1 MPVSDNDDAE
11 ARSLAQ
17 SLRIETLDRSGRWYL
32 TPGSRCIY
40 DLRVRND
47 TKNAADCSLV
57 VEDPASGVTVDP
69 PTFTLRGHEV
79 RTVTVLFS
87 ENANPTRG
95 QRVLMTLRDDSGAE
109 LATFEHPL
117 IVTGGTDCSITLLFK
132 DVIVEKGELWGFS
145 MAAAIR
151 SQSEA
156 PSTFQISFT
165 SHPAF
170 SVANLPLLQLEPGQ
184 SGEVNIPVRWDRSI
198 KDSSG
203 LNHPRML
210 EVWVPV
216 SNGKRTTRI
225 RWDIIDEKLQTAAQK
240 IAATVKAASVALRT
254 PTPPRR
260 VAVEKPLVPLLML
273 NGHVALK
280 FLPNPLAPASGS
292 EINAAATASI
302 ATPAVSREA
311 TALSLFPDLGASVAQ
326 PLTPSSNGKK
336 VELSAPATTLAAAAA
351 PVAPPPPTPAPPAI
365 SVAAPQ
371 APPTAPATPSAPT
384 ESVVSGPKLTP
395 YSPARFGAEV
405 KTSTAVAKPLP
416 QAQPAQPQD
425 ISIVPP
431 MTIAAATV
439 RSRKAVPSQPRKWGV
454 PTGIV
459 IGGLAVASIAVAAIL
474 FKPASLTTKTPATT
488 SAVAVATPMVGLNQT
503 APTQAA
509 QPPVTH
515 KILAAPHVK
524 PKTVAA
530 TPAARPTATAQP
542 TPATTAQPSTPR
554 PATPRP
560 ATPKPIAA
568 APPQHKATPARGA
581 TVRQQQLYQP
591 ASGSVV
597 ALGGIEAFYGP
608 RGHAVRVLW
617 SAAEQASASVALIDE
632 HGTTVSSTF
641 VHGSRQSALLY
652 LPRRFH
658 GFLTVQVSSVGR
670 LGERVAQTTSLPAFG
685 T

>member
-1 MPVSDNDDAE
+1 M
-11 ARSLAQ
+11 AQ

-47 TKNAADCSLV
+47 TKNAADCSLM

-87 ENANPTRG
+87 ENANPSRG

-117 IVTGGTDCSITLLFK
+117 IVTGGTDCSITLSFK
-132 DVIVEKGELWGFS
+132 DVIVEKGELCGFS
-145 MAAAIR
+145 MAAAVR

-156 PSTFQISFT
+156 PSGFQVSFT

-170 SVANLPLLQLEPGQ
+170 SVGSLPLLQLEPGQ
-184 SGEVNIPVRWDRSI
+184 SGEVNIPVRWDRNI

-210 EVWVPV
+210 EVSVPV

-225 RWDIIDEKLQTAAQK
+225 RWDIIDEKLQIAAQK
-240 IAATVKAASVALRT
+240 LAATVKAATMAPRT
-254 PTPPRR
+254 PPART
-260 VAVEKPLVPLLML
+260 VAAKPKIPLLML

-280 FLPNPLAPASGS
+280 FLPNPLAPVPVNGGAINPAASAPVAPS
-292 EINAAATASI
+292 ASVE
-302 ATPAVSREA
+302 T
-311 TALSLFPDLGASVAQ
+311 TALPLFPDLAASVAQ

-336 VELSAPATTLAAAAA
+336 VEPPAPAT
-351 PVAPPPPTPAPPAI
+351 

-371 APPTAPATPSAPT
+371 APAAAPATPSAPT
-384 ESVVSGPKLTP
+384 ESVASGPRLTP
-395 YSPARFGAEV
+395 YSPARFDAETKTPAAVV
-405 KTSTAVAKPLP
+405 KRVP
-416 QAQPAQPQD
+416 QAQAAQAQD
-425 ISIVPP
+425 VSIIPP
-431 MTIAAATV
+431 MTIAATV
-439 RSRKAVPSQPRKWGV
+439 RSRKAATSQPRKWGA
-454 PTGIV
+454 PTGV
-459 IGGLAVASIAVAAIL
+459 LIGGVAAASIAVAAIL
-474 FKPASLTTKTPATT
+474 FKPASLSTKTAVTT
-488 SAVAVATPMVGLNQT
+488 NAVATPMVALNQT

-509 QPPVTH
+509 RPLVTH
-515 KILAAPHVK
+515 KILAAPHAK

-542 TPATTAQPSTPR
+542 TPAATAPPSTPR
-554 PATPRP
+554 PATPNP

-568 APPQHKATPARGA
+568 APPQHKATSSGA
-581 TVRQQQLYQP
+581 AITRRQQLYQP

-641 VHGSRQSALLY
+641 VRGSRQSALLY